1 MAKKTDTSNKL
12 ISNMFALRGSWE
24 ISDFRFHEATSAEV
38 QALMARNAEAR
49 EFRKLNSV
57 LLRTC
62 QGFVGTNS
70 TVGASVDERR
80 KTNIGQR
87 DMAQLS
93 AHADTLVLVGTI
105 KLVPSFNRPERS
117 DLPEYT
123 AQLNNFCEKYI
134 ADGMLPGLI
143 RRYLT
148 NVVDGSIL
156 WRNQYGFDRTCV
168 VTVRSTEAGS
178 GTYALK
184 SASGMAFDQL
194 VDACVEVAKKPQNGK
209 HFLMMEVALA
219 IELSPDAEVFP
230 SQMFIDAEAKNV
242 LRDVPK
248 KANYGRM
255 LASRVDSN
263 NDQQVCFSSQKVGN
277 AFRRVDLGYAPDA
290 TAPIAIELYG
300 AVTNQQVAHR
310 GSKNSFFDLVQVMN
324 TPEIGAEDRHFMM
337 GVFMKGG
344 LLNTGGKD

>member
-1 MAKKTDTSNKL
+1 MAKKSDATKL

-24 ISDFRFHEATSAEV
+24 ISDFRFHEATAGAV
-38 QALMARNAEAR
+38 QKLIAQQAEAR
-49 EFRKLNSV
+49 EFRKLDSV
-57 LLRTC
+57 LLRTG

-70 TVGASVDERR
+70 TVGASADERR

-87 DMAQLS
+87 DLAQLS
-93 AHADTLVLVGTI
+93 SKADTLVVVGTI
-105 KLVPSFNRPERS
+105 KLVPTFNRPERS
-117 DLPEYT
+117 DLPAYT
-123 AQLNNFCEKYI
+123 EQLNQFCEKYI

-143 RRYLT
+143 KRYLT

-168 VTVRSTEAGS
+168 VTVRSTQPGS
-178 GTYALK
+178 GTYVMK
-184 SASGMAFDQL
+184 SASGLAFEQL
-194 VDACVEVAKKPQNGK
+194 VEACTAVAKLPQDGK
-209 HFLMMEVALA
+209 NFLMLEVALA

-230 SQMFIDAEAKNV
+230 SQMFIDAEAKNA

-255 LASRVDSN
+255 LVSRADDN
-263 NDQQVCFSSQKVGN
+263 NDQQVCFSSQKIGN
-277 AFRRVDLGYAPDA
+277 AFRRVDLGYAPGA
-290 TAPIAIELYG
+290 ETPIAIELYG

-310 GSKNSFFDLVQVMN
+310 ASKNSFFDLVQVMN
-324 TPEIGAEDRHFMM
+324 TDEISIEDRHFMM

-344 LLNTGGKD
+344 LLNTGGKE